1 MFAHWRDNTFLFSA
15 IVIVGAVMASWLLDQ
30 LFGSTAAVL
39 LILQLA
45 VVVVAFQCNSRFA
58 YAAAVI
64 EALSFNFFF
73 TTPRYSLQMFRPED
87 IFNLVVFMVVAFIT
101 STFAD
106 LYRRQQ
112 GELKQ
117 TKLQNSILLSVSHDL
132 RTTSTIQT
140 GTLTT
145 IGTLTTLNEYM
156 PKLNDLERKELL
168 DSATSESHRLHQY
181 IENLLQA
188 TKLQHGTLK
197 ITKKDELIANIV
209 RDAVSRLPSYTEKV
223 SMNMDDAVGYLSVSR
238 SLIEQA
244 IFNVLDNAM
253 RFSPENESVEVS
265 LSKQGL
271 SCVIDVRD
279 MGIGIKAEDAE
290 KIFNL
295 FYSGANNKSA
305 DSGTGM
311 GLAVA
316 KGIITA
322 HQGEIQSMPVSEGTL
337 IRIRLPLNQGA
348 EQA

>member
-15 IVIVGAVMASWLLDQ
+15 IVIVGAVVASWLLDQ

-64 EALSFNFFF
+64 EAMSFNFFF

-87 IFNLVVFMVVAFIT
+87 IFNLVVFMVAAFIT

-132 RTTSTIQT
+132 RTPLATI
-140 GTLTT
+140 

-156 PKLNDLERKELL
+156 PKLKDLERKELL

-197 ITKKDELIANIV
+197 ITKKDELIADIV
-209 RDAVSRLPSYTEKV
+209 RDAVSRLSNYTEKV
-223 SMNMDDAVGYLSVSR
+223 SMNMDDSVGYLSVSR

-265 LSKQGL
+265 LSKQGS

-290 KIFNL
+290 KIFSL

>member
-15 IVIVGAVMASWLLDQ
+15 IVIVGAVVASWLLDQ
-30 LFGSTAAVL
+30 LFDSTAAVL

-45 VVVVAFQCNSRFA
+45 VVVVAFQCSSRFA

-132 RTTSTIQT
+132 RTPLATI
-140 GTLTT
+140 
-145 IGTLTTLNEYM
+145 IGTLTTLSEYM

-197 ITKKDELIANIV
+197 ITKKDESIADIV
-209 RDAVSRLPSYTEKV
+209 RDAVSRLPNYTEKV

-265 LSKQGL
+265 LSKQGS

-290 KIFNL
+290 KIFSL

>member
-1 MFAHWRDNTFLFSA
+1 MFAHWRDNTFLFSV
-15 IVIVGAVMASWLLDQ
+15 IVIVGAVVASWLLDQ

-73 TTPRYSLQMFRPED
+73 TTPRYSLQMLRPED

-132 RTTSTIQT
+132 RTPLATI
-140 GTLTT
+140 

-197 ITKKDELIANIV
+197 ITKKDESIADIV
-209 RDAVSRLPSYTEKV
+209 RDAVSRLPNYTEKV
-223 SMNMDDAVGYLSVSR
+223 SMNMDDSVGYLSVSR

-265 LSKQGL
+265 LSKQGS

-279 MGIGIKAEDAE
+279 MGIGIKAEGAE
-290 KIFNL
+290 KIFSL

>member
-15 IVIVGAVMASWLLDQ
+15 IVIVGAVVASWLLDQ

-45 VVVVAFQCNSRFA
+45 VVVVAFQYNSRFA

-73 TTPRYSLQMFRPED
+73 TTPRYSLQMLRPED

-132 RTTSTIQT
+132 RTPLATI
-140 GTLTT
+140 

-197 ITKKDELIANIV
+197 ITKKDESIADIV
-209 RDAVSRLPSYTEKV
+209 RDAVSRLPNYTEKV
-223 SMNMDDAVGYLSVSR
+223 SMNIDDSVGHLSVSR

-265 LSKQGL
+265 LSKQGS

-290 KIFNL
+290 KIFSL

>member
-1 MFAHWRDNTFLFSA
+1 
-15 IVIVGAVMASWLLDQ
+15 
-30 LFGSTAAVL
+30 
-39 LILQLA
+39 
-45 VVVVAFQCNSRFA
+45 
-58 YAAAVI
+58 
-64 EALSFNFFF
+64 
-73 TTPRYSLQMFRPED
+73 
-87 IFNLVVFMVVAFIT
+87 
-101 STFAD
+101 
-106 LYRRQQ
+106 QQ

-132 RTTSTIQT
+132 RTPLATI
-140 GTLTT
+140 

-197 ITKKDELIANIV
+197 ITKKDEPIANIV

>member
-15 IVIVGAVMASWLLDQ
+15 IVIVGAVVASWLLDQ
-30 LFGSTAAVL
+30 LFDSTAAVL

-132 RTTSTIQT
+132 RTPLATI
-140 GTLTT
+140 

-188 TKLQHGTLK
+188 TKLQHSTLK
-197 ITKKDELIANIV
+197 ITKKDEPIANIV
-209 RDAVSRLPSYTEKV
+209 RDAVSRLPNYTEKV

-265 LSKQGL
+265 LSKQGS

-290 KIFNL
+290 KIFSL
-295 FYSGANNKSA
+295 FYSGVNNKSA

>member
-1 MFAHWRDNTFLFSA
+1 MFVQWRDNTFLFSTT
-15 IVIVGAVMASWLLDQ
+15 VIVGAVVVSWLLDQ

-101 STFAD
+101 SIFAD

-132 RTTSTIQT
+132 RTPLATI
-140 GTLTT
+140 

-197 ITKKDELIANIV
+197 ITKKDELIADIV
-209 RDAVSRLPSYTEKV
+209 RDAVSRLPNYTEKV
-223 SMNMDDAVGYLSVSR
+223 SMNMDDSVGYLSVSR

-265 LSKQGL
+265 LSKQGS

-290 KIFNL
+290 KIFSL

>member
-15 IVIVGAVMASWLLDQ
+15 IVIVGAVVASWLLDQ
-30 LFGSTAAVL
+30 LFDSTAAVL

-45 VVVVAFQCNSRFA
+45 VVVVAFQCSSRFA

-132 RTTSTIQT
+132 RTPLATI
-140 GTLTT
+140 

-197 ITKKDELIANIV
+197 ITKKAEPIANIV
-209 RDAVSRLPSYTEKV
+209 RDAVSRLPNYTEKV

-265 LSKQGL
+265 LSKQGS

-290 KIFNL
+290 KIFSL

>member
-15 IVIVGAVMASWLLDQ
+15 IVIVGAVVASWLLDQ
-30 LFGSTAAVL
+30 LFDSTAAVL

-132 RTTSTIQT
+132 RTPLATI
-140 GTLTT
+140 

-188 TKLQHGTLK
+188 TKLQHDTLK
-197 ITKKDELIANIV
+197 ITRKDEPIANIV
-209 RDAVSRLPSYTEKV
+209 RDAVSRLPNYTEKV
-223 SMNMDDAVGYLSVSR
+223 SMNMDDSAGYLSVSR

-253 RFSPENESVEVS
+253 RFSPENEPVEVS
-265 LSKQGL
+265 LSKQGS

-290 KIFNL
+290 KIFSL

-305 DSGTGM
+305 DSGIGM

>member
-15 IVIVGAVMASWLLDQ
+15 IVIVGAVVASWLLDQ

-132 RTTSTIQT
+132 RTPLATI
-140 GTLTT
+140 

-156 PKLNDLERKELL
+156 PKLKDLERKELL

-197 ITKKDELIANIV
+197 ITKKDELIADIV
-209 RDAVSRLPSYTEKV
+209 RDAVSRLPNYTEKV
-223 SMNMDDAVGYLSVSR
+223 SMNMDDSVGYLSVSR

-265 LSKQGL
+265 LSKQGS

-290 KIFNL
+290 KIFSL

>member
-1 MFAHWRDNTFLFSA
+1 MYFMFAHWRDNTLLFSA
-15 IVIVGAVMASWLLDQ
+15 IVIVGAVVASWLLDQ

-39 LILQLA
+39 LVLQLA

-132 RTTSTIQT
+132 RTPLATI
-140 GTLTT
+140 

-156 PKLNDLERKELL
+156 PKLKDLERKELL

-197 ITKKDELIANIV
+197 ITKKDELIADIV
-209 RDAVSRLPSYTEKV
+209 RDAISRLPNYTEKV

-265 LSKQGL
+265 LSKQGS

-290 KIFNL
+290 KIFSL

>member
-15 IVIVGAVMASWLLDQ
+15 IVIVGAVVASWLLDQ

-45 VVVVAFQCNSRFA
+45 VVVVAFQCSSRFA

-132 RTTSTIQT
+132 RTPLATI
-140 GTLTT
+140 

-156 PKLNDLERKELL
+156 PKLNGLERKELL

-197 ITKKDELIANIV
+197 ITKKDESIANIV
-209 RDAVSRLPSYTEKV
+209 RDAVSRLPNYTEKV

-253 RFSPENESVEVS
+253 GFSPENESVEVS
-265 LSKQGL
+265 LSKQGS

-290 KIFNL
+290 KIFSL

>member
-15 IVIVGAVMASWLLDQ
+15 IVIVGAVVASWLLDQ
-30 LFGSTAAVL
+30 LFDSTAAVL

-132 RTTSTIQT
+132 RTPLATI
-140 GTLTT
+140 

-197 ITKKDELIANIV
+197 ITKKAEPIANIV
-209 RDAVSRLPSYTEKV
+209 RDAVSRLPNYTEKV
-223 SMNMDDAVGYLSVSR
+223 SMNMDDSVGYLSVSR

-265 LSKQGL
+265 LSKQGS

-290 KIFNL
+290 KIFSL

>member
-15 IVIVGAVMASWLLDQ
+15 IVIIGAVVASWLLDQ

-106 LYRRQQ
+106 LYRHQQ

-132 RTTSTIQT
+132 RTPLATI
-140 GTLTT
+140 

-156 PKLNDLERKELL
+156 PKLKDLERKELL

-197 ITKKDELIANIV
+197 ITKKDELIADIV
-209 RDAVSRLPSYTEKV
+209 RDAVSRLPNYTEKV
-223 SMNMDDAVGYLSVSR
+223 SMNMDDSVGYLSVSR

-265 LSKQGL
+265 LSKQGS

-290 KIFNL
+290 KIFSL

>member
-15 IVIVGAVMASWLLDQ
+15 IVIVGAVVASWLLDQ

-45 VVVVAFQCNSRFA
+45 VVVVAFQCNSRLA

-132 RTTSTIQT
+132 RTPLATI
-140 GTLTT
+140 

-197 ITKKDELIANIV
+197 ITKKAEPIANIV
-209 RDAVSRLPSYTEKV
+209 RDAVSRLPNYTEKV
-223 SMNMDDAVGYLSVSR
+223 SMNMDDSVGYLSVSR

-265 LSKQGL
+265 LSKQGS

-290 KIFNL
+290 KIFSL

>member
-1 MFAHWRDNTFLFSA
+1 MYFMFAHWRDNTFLFSA
-15 IVIVGAVMASWLLDQ
+15 IVIVGAVVVSWLLDQ

-132 RTTSTIQT
+132 RTPLATI
-140 GTLTT
+140 

-197 ITKKDELIANIV
+197 ITKKDESIADIV
-209 RDAVSRLPSYTEKV
+209 RDAVSRLPNYTEKV
-223 SMNMDDAVGYLSVSR
+223 SMNMDDSVGHLSVSR

-265 LSKQGL
+265 LSKQGS

-290 KIFNL
+290 KIFSL

>member
-15 IVIVGAVMASWLLDQ
+15 IVIVGAVVASWLLDQ

-132 RTTSTIQT
+132 RTPLATI
-140 GTLTT
+140 

-197 ITKKDELIANIV
+197 ITKKAEPIANIV
-209 RDAVSRLPSYTEKV
+209 RDAVSRLPNYTEKV
-223 SMNMDDAVGYLSVSR
+223 SMNMDDSVDYLSVSR

-253 RFSPENESVEVS
+253 RFSPENEPVEVS
-265 LSKQGL
+265 LSKQGS

-290 KIFNL
+290 KIFSL

>member
-1 MFAHWRDNTFLFSA
+1 MFVQWRDNTFLFSTT
-15 IVIVGAVMASWLLDQ
+15 VIVGAVVVSWLLDQ

-106 LYRRQQ
+106 LYLRQQ

-132 RTTSTIQT
+132 RTPLATI
-140 GTLTT
+140 

-197 ITKKDELIANIV
+197 ITKKDELIADIV
-209 RDAVSRLPSYTEKV
+209 WDAVSRLPNYTEKV
-223 SMNMDDAVGYLSVSR
+223 SMNMDDSVGYLSVSR

-265 LSKQGL
+265 LSKQGS

-290 KIFNL
+290 KIFSL

>member
-1 MFAHWRDNTFLFSA
+1 M
-15 IVIVGAVMASWLLDQ
+15 
-30 LFGSTAAVL
+30 
-39 LILQLA
+39 
-45 VVVVAFQCNSRFA
+45 VAFQCNSRFA

-132 RTTSTIQT
+132 RTPLATI
-140 GTLTT
+140 

-197 ITKKDELIANIV
+197 ITKKDEPIANIV

-253 RFSPENESVEVS
+253 RFSPENEPVEVS
-265 LSKQGL
+265 LSKQGS

-290 KIFNL
+290 KIFSI

-337 IRIRLPLNQGA
+337 IRIRLPLHQGA

>member
-1 MFAHWRDNTFLFSA
+1 MFAHWRYNTFLFSA
-15 IVIVGAVMASWLLDQ
+15 IVIVGAVVASWLLDQ
-30 LFGSTAAVL
+30 LFDSTAAVL

-132 RTTSTIQT
+132 RTPLATI
-140 GTLTT
+140 

-188 TKLQHGTLK
+188 TKLQYGTLK
-197 ITKKDELIANIV
+197 ITKKDEPIANIV
-209 RDAVSRLPSYTEKV
+209 RDAVSRLPNYTEKV
-223 SMNMDDAVGYLSVSR
+223 SMNMDDSVGYLSVSR

-244 IFNVLDNAM
+244 FFNVLDNAM
-253 RFSPENESVEVS
+253 RFSPENEPVEVS
-265 LSKQGL
+265 LSKQGS

-290 KIFNL
+290 KIFSL
-295 FYSGANNKSA
+295 FYSGENNKSA

-348 EQA
+348 EQT

>member
-15 IVIVGAVMASWLLDQ
+15 IVIVGAVVASWLLDQ
-30 LFGSTAAVL
+30 LFDSTAAVL

-132 RTTSTIQT
+132 RTPLATI
-140 GTLTT
+140 

-181 IENLLQA
+181 IENLVQA

-197 ITKKDELIANIV
+197 ITKKDELIADIV
-209 RDAVSRLPSYTEKV
+209 RDAVSRLPNYTEKV
-223 SMNMDDAVGYLSVSR
+223 SMNMDDSVGHLSVSR

-265 LSKQGL
+265 LSKQGS

-290 KIFNL
+290 KIFSL

>member
-15 IVIVGAVMASWLLDQ
+15 IVIIGAVVASWLLDQ

-132 RTTSTIQT
+132 RTPLATI
-140 GTLTT
+140 

-156 PKLNDLERKELL
+156 PKLKDLERKELL

-197 ITKKDELIANIV
+197 ITKKDELIADIV
-209 RDAVSRLPSYTEKV
+209 RDAVSRLPNYTEKV
-223 SMNMDDAVGYLSVSR
+223 SMNMDDSVGYLSVSR

-265 LSKQGL
+265 LSKQGS

-290 KIFNL
+290 KIFSL

>member
-15 IVIVGAVMASWLLDQ
+15 IVIVGAVVASWLLDQ

-132 RTTSTIQT
+132 RTPLATI
-140 GTLTT
+140 

-197 ITKKDELIANIV
+197 ITKKAEPIANIV
-209 RDAVSRLPSYTEKV
+209 RDAVSRLPNYTEKV
-223 SMNMDDAVGYLSVSR
+223 SLNMDDSVDYLSVSR

-265 LSKQGL
+265 LSKQGS

-290 KIFNL
+290 KIFSL

>member
-1 MFAHWRDNTFLFSA
+1 MFVQWRDNTFLFSTT
-15 IVIVGAVMASWLLDQ
+15 VIVGAVVVSWLLDQ

-132 RTTSTIQT
+132 RTPLATI
-140 GTLTT
+140 

-197 ITKKDELIANIV
+197 ITKKDELIADIV
-209 RDAVSRLPSYTEKV
+209 RDAVSRLPNYTEKV
-223 SMNMDDAVGYLSVSR
+223 SMNMDDSVDYLSVSR

-265 LSKQGL
+265 LSKQGS

-290 KIFNL
+290 KIFSL
-295 FYSGANNKSA
+295 FYSGVNNKST

-337 IRIRLPLNQGA
+337 IRIRLPLNPGA

>member
-15 IVIVGAVMASWLLDQ
+15 IVIVGAVVASWLLDQ

-73 TTPRYSLQMFRPED
+73 TTPRYSLQMLRPED

-132 RTTSTIQT
+132 RTPLATI
-140 GTLTT
+140 

-197 ITKKDELIANIV
+197 ITKKDELIADIV
-209 RDAVSRLPSYTEKV
+209 RDAVSRLPNYTEKV
-223 SMNMDDAVGYLSVSR
+223 SMNIDDSVGHLSVSR

-244 IFNVLDNAM
+244 FFNVLDNAM
-253 RFSPENESVEVS
+253 RFSPENEPVEVS
-265 LSKQGL
+265 LSKQGS

-290 KIFNL
+290 KIFSL

>member
-15 IVIVGAVMASWLLDQ
+15 IVIVGAVVASWLLDQ

-45 VVVVAFQCNSRFA
+45 VVVVAFQYNSRFA

-73 TTPRYSLQMFRPED
+73 TTPRYSLQMLRPED

-132 RTTSTIQT
+132 RTPLATI
-140 GTLTT
+140 

-156 PKLNDLERKELL
+156 PKLKDLERKELL

-197 ITKKDELIANIV
+197 ITKKDELIADIV
-209 RDAVSRLPSYTEKV
+209 RDAVSRLPNYTAKA
-223 SMNMDDAVGYLSVSR
+223 SMNMDDSVGYLSVSR

-265 LSKQGL
+265 LSKQGS

-290 KIFNL
+290 KIFSL

>member
-1 MFAHWRDNTFLFSA
+1 MMYFMFAHWRDNTFFFSA
-15 IVIVGAVMASWLLDQ
+15 IVIVGAVVASWLLDQ
-30 LFGSTAAVL
+30 LFDSTAAVL

-132 RTTSTIQT
+132 RTPLATI
-140 GTLTT
+140 

-197 ITKKDELIANIV
+197 ITKKAEPIANIV
-209 RDAVSRLPSYTEKV
+209 RDAVSRLPNYTEKV
-223 SMNMDDAVGYLSVSR
+223 SLNMDDSVDYLSVSR

-253 RFSPENESVEVS
+253 RFSPENESVEIS
-265 LSKQGL
+265 LSKQGS

-290 KIFNL
+290 KIFSL
-295 FYSGANNKSA
+295 FYSGVNNKSA

>member
-15 IVIVGAVMASWLLDQ
+15 IVIVGAVVASWLLDQ

-132 RTTSTIQT
+132 RTPLATI
-140 GTLTT
+140 

-156 PKLNDLERKELL
+156 PKLNGLERKELL

-197 ITKKDELIANIV
+197 ITKKAEPIANIV
-209 RDAVSRLPSYTEKV
+209 RDAVSRLPNYTEKV
-223 SMNMDDAVGYLSVSR
+223 SMNMDDSVDYLSVSR

-265 LSKQGL
+265 LSKQGS

-290 KIFNL
+290 KIFSL

>member
-15 IVIVGAVMASWLLDQ
+15 IVIVGAVVASWLLDQ

-45 VVVVAFQCNSRFA
+45 VVVVAFQCSSRFA

-132 RTTSTIQT
+132 RTPLATI
-140 GTLTT
+140 

-156 PKLNDLERKELL
+156 PKLNGLERKELL

-197 ITKKDELIANIV
+197 ITKKDESIADIV
-209 RDAVSRLPSYTEKV
+209 RDAVSRLPNYTEKV
-223 SMNMDDAVGYLSVSR
+223 SMNIDDSVGHLSVSR

-253 RFSPENESVEVS
+253 RFSPENEPVEVS
-265 LSKQGL
+265 LSKQGS

-290 KIFNL
+290 KIFSL

-337 IRIRLPLNQGA
+337 VRIRLPLNQGA

>member
-1 MFAHWRDNTFLFSA
+1 MYFMFAHWRDNTFLFSA
-15 IVIVGAVMASWLLDQ
+15 IVIVGAVVASWLLDQ

-132 RTTSTIQT
+132 RTPLATI
-140 GTLTT
+140 

-156 PKLNDLERKELL
+156 PKLNGLERKELL

-197 ITKKDELIANIV
+197 ITKKDESIADIV
-209 RDAVSRLPSYTEKV
+209 RDAVSRLPNYTEKV

-244 IFNVLDNAM
+244 IFNALDNAM

-265 LSKQGL
+265 LSKQGS

-290 KIFNL
+290 KIFSL
-295 FYSGANNKSA
+295 FYSGVNNKSA

>member
-15 IVIVGAVMASWLLDQ
+15 IVIVGAVVASWLLDQ
-30 LFGSTAAVL
+30 LFDSTAAVL
-39 LILQLA
+39 LILQLV

-132 RTTSTIQT
+132 RTPLATI
-140 GTLTT
+140 

-197 ITKKDELIANIV
+197 ITKKDELIADIV
-209 RDAVSRLPSYTEKV
+209 RDAVSRLPNYTEKV
-223 SMNMDDAVGYLSVSR
+223 SMNMDDSVGYLSVSR

-265 LSKQGL
+265 LSKQGS

-290 KIFNL
+290 KIFSL

>member
-1 MFAHWRDNTFLFSA
+1 MYFMFAHWRDNTFLFSA
-15 IVIVGAVMASWLLDQ
+15 IVIVGAVVASWLLDQ

-132 RTTSTIQT
+132 RTPLATI
-140 GTLTT
+140 

-156 PKLNDLERKELL
+156 TKLNDLERKELL

-197 ITKKDELIANIV
+197 ITKKDESIADIV
-209 RDAVSRLPSYTEKV
+209 RDAVSRLPNYTEKV
-223 SMNMDDAVGYLSVSR
+223 SMNMDDSVGYLSVSR

-265 LSKQGL
+265 LSKQGS

-290 KIFNL
+290 KIFSL

-322 HQGEIQSMPVSEGTL
+322 HQGDIQSMSVSEGTL

>member
-1 MFAHWRDNTFLFSA
+1 MYFMFAHWRDNTFLFSA
-15 IVIVGAVMASWLLDQ
+15 IVIVGAVVASWLLDQ
-30 LFGSTAAVL
+30 LFDSTAAVL

-132 RTTSTIQT
+132 RTPLATI
-140 GTLTT
+140 

-156 PKLNDLERKELL
+156 TKLNDLERKELL

-197 ITKKDELIANIV
+197 ITKKAEPIANIV
-209 RDAVSRLPSYTEKV
+209 RDAVSRLPNYTEKV
-223 SMNMDDAVGYLSVSR
+223 SMNMDDSVGCLSVSR

-253 RFSPENESVEVS
+253 RFSPDNESVEVS
-265 LSKQGL
+265 LSKQGS

-290 KIFNL
+290 KIFSL

-322 HQGEIQSMPVSEGTL
+322 HQGDIQSMPVSEGTR

>member
-1 MFAHWRDNTFLFSA
+1 MFVQWRDNTFLFSTT
-15 IVIVGAVMASWLLDQ
+15 VIVGAVVVSWLLDQ

-132 RTTSTIQT
+132 RTPLATI
-140 GTLTT
+140 

-197 ITKKDELIANIV
+197 ITKKDELIADIV
-209 RDAVSRLPSYTEKV
+209 RDAVSRLPNYTEKV
-223 SMNMDDAVGYLSVSR
+223 SMNMDDSVGYLSVSR

-265 LSKQGL
+265 LSKQGS

-290 KIFNL
+290 KIFSL

>member
-1 MFAHWRDNTFLFSA
+1 MFVQWRDNTFLFSTT
-15 IVIVGAVMASWLLDQ
+15 VIVGAVVVSWLLDQ

-101 STFAD
+101 STLAD

-132 RTTSTIQT
+132 RTPLATI
-140 GTLTT
+140 

-197 ITKKDELIANIV
+197 ITKKDELIADIV
-209 RDAVSRLPSYTEKV
+209 RDAVSRLPNYTEKV
-223 SMNMDDAVGYLSVSR
+223 SMNMDDSVDYLSVSR

-265 LSKQGL
+265 LSKQGS

-290 KIFNL
+290 KIFSL
-295 FYSGANNKSA
+295 FYSGVNNKST

-337 IRIRLPLNQGA
+337 IHIRLPLNQGA